1 MILRAPF
8 PAFFIDSNNDDV
20 VDDDDDNLVCI
31 YILVCRH
38 WYD

>member
-8 PAFFIDSNNDDV
+8 PAFFIDSNNDV
-20 VDDDDDNLVCI
+20 VDDDDDDNLVCI